1 MCSGVNKVPHGVFGP
16 HNALNMIFFLK
27 GGGIFCF
34 NFQGW
39 GKLKWS
45 MWLFSNTLHSIFGWK
60 PCWNSEIT
68 QLLGDNTVIFV
79 VPWVNF
85 RGGTILTQECN
96 VASPLRPATC
106 SEQQVDIQCLRRAGQ
121 CGLPSGL
128 PTTLG
133 PPLLPLFLATVLF
146 AISGWGLV
154 SQESMIS
161 CKSLLF
167 LLLFFNS
174 KISILAWV

>member
-27 GGGIFCF
+27 GGGIFGF

-39 GKLKWS
+39 GKLKRS

-133 PPLLPLFLATVLF
+133 PPLFTLFLATVL
-146 AISGWGLV
+146 
-154 SQESMIS
+154 
-161 CKSLLF
+161 
-167 LLLFFNS
+167 LLLFGGS
-174 KISILAWV
+174 ESLESLAVMWFDSTQPQLYH